1 MNAPATPATL
11 DHDGIARRVP
21 HAGRMCLLH
30 SLDAWS
36 DDHVA
41 CSASSHTA
49 ADHPLRTASGLL
61 SACAIEYAAQAMALH
76 GALCAE
82 RADPHAQPTPG
93 FLASVRA
100 VTLHVPRLDTLPS
113 PLMVQ
118 ARRQAS
124 QGTSVLYDFSVQAGG
139 RIVAEGR
146 ATVVLN
152 TPLAAGPTHSP

>member
-1 MNAPATPATL
+1 MNPPPTL

-30 SLDAWS
+30 TLDAWS
-36 DDHVA
+36 DDHIA
-41 CSASSHTA
+41 CTAVNHTA
-49 ADHPLRTASGLL
+49 ADHPLRTASGLS

-82 RADPHAQPTPG
+82 RDDPDAQPTPG

-113 PLMVQ
+113 PLLVQ
-118 ARRQAS
+118 AHRQAS
-124 QGTSVLYDFSVQAGG
+124 QGTSVLYGFSVRAGDAV
-139 RIVAEGR
+139 VAEGR
-146 ATVVLN
+146 AAVVLN
-152 TPLAAGPTHSP
+152 TPLAA